1 MSAQPATK
9 QPVADATAKDK
20 EKDKDK
26 KDKDKKDK
34 DKKGSAESP
43 PGDKKKSKL
52 LFIIIGAVV
61 LLGGGAGAFFAFKP
75 KPGATGGQTAAAE
88 KPEKGEKADKPG
100 AKKAPPLFFKFDP
113 AFVVNFGG
121 EGSARYLQVT
131 VEAMSRDAAILE
143 ELKTDEPAVRNDLVV
158 LFSSQD
164 NATLMTTEGKDK
176 LRLAT
181 LDIIRKNLN
190 SEGTKGS
197 QIEAVYFTSFVIQ

>member
-1 MSAQPATK
+1 MAAQPATK
-9 QPVADATAKDK
+9 QPAADTAAT
-20 EKDKDK
+20 K

-34 DKKGSAESP
+34 DKAGGADSP
-43 PGDKKKSKL
+43 SGEKKKSKL

-75 KPGATGGQTAAAE
+75 KPAPADAQAAAAE
-88 KPEKGEKADKPG
+88 KPEKSEKADKPG
-100 AKKAPPLFFKFDP
+100 SKKVAPQFFKFDP

-131 VEAMSRDAAILE
+131 VEAMSRDAAILD

-164 NATLMTTEGKDK
+164 NATLMTTEGKEK
-176 LRLAT
+176 LRQAT

-190 SEGTKGS
+190 AEGAKGS